1 MLNLNPALDSFNLHF
16 GGSLLEDPAISR
28 RALSGSLGDKVFNT
42 DIGKTAWLFA
52 KLQQAEPGR
61 ELTQPPAF

>member
-42 DIGKTAWLFA
+42 EIGKTAWLFA
-52 KLQQAEPGR
+52 KLQPGR
-61 ELTQPPAF
+61 ARKKIDAT